1 MRIALLL
8 FVAWSVL
15 APVGLRAQPVNSV
28 QVVVPPN
35 VGPVLKNVV
44 QIFRR
49 HVTERCQAK
58 GSGSG

>member
-35 VGPVLKNVV
+35 AGPVLKNAV
-44 QIFRR
+44 
-49 HVTERCQAK
+49 
-58 GSGSG
+58 